1 MNIATIIL
9 AIAATVLF
17 WGFIKRTLAKVEDI
31 TDDGLET
38 IHSLVRQGKNKALV
52 SEADSS
58 AELAKKLA
66 SVNQKRKASGQKEIV
81 IDI

>member
-9 AIAATVLF
+9 AIAAIVLF
-17 WGFIKRTLAKVEDI
+17 WGFIKRTLSKVESI

-66 SVNQKRKASGQKEIV
+66 TVNQKRKASGQREIV

>member
-9 AIAATVLF
+9 TITAIVLF
-17 WGFIKRTLAKVEDI
+17 WGFIKRTLAKVEYI